1 MSNLRAFGAR
11 GDGQADDTA
20 ALEHAIEQGDGRI
33 RLPRGSYRIT
43 RTIEIDVAARGPVSI
58 EGSGGTA
65 RIVMAAPGPALRL
78 LGTHDGT
85 GDPGTRSD
93 SVRLQ
98 QRMPTI
104 SGLEITGE
112 HPEADGIE
120 LVGTMQPIL
129 TSLLIHGVR
138 HGIRLHKRNRN
149 VLINH
154 CHLYNNTGI
163 GIFFDEVNLHQ
174 VNITGNHISYNRL
187 GGIRLER
194 SEVRNLQITGNDI
207 EYNNH
212 AEHGTEPEPTAEIY
226 VDVSA
231 AGASVNEVTVA
242 SNTIQATPS
251 EGGANIF
258 IRDDQQQNLRPG
270 LWTISGNI
278 IGNQQN
284 NIHLIGCRGMVI
296 SGNSIYS
303 AANRNLLLEKC
314 ELVTIGNNNFRR
326 HSPSLGSGVR
336 LVDSSDC
343 ILNACSWLDD
353 SEQGQ
358 ASGAS
363 LLELV
368 RCQRISVGHCQ
379 LLDGVPLGIDVV
391 DSSWVTIAN
400 CLLTDRRSP
409 PLAQHLVRFRGR
421 GEANLLNGNQ
431 LGSCQGEPTSLA
443 ASAGVRVRD

>member
-1 MSNLRAFGAR
+1 MSNLRAFGAQ
-11 GDGQADDTA
+11 GDGKADDTA
-20 ALEHAIEQGDGRI
+20 ALEHIIEQGDGRI
-33 RLPRGSYRIT
+33 RLPRGSYRIS
-43 RTIEIDVAARGPVSI
+43 RTIEIDVNKQGPISI

-65 RIVMAAPGPALRL
+65 RIVMTGPGPALRL
-78 LGTHDGT
+78 VGTHNGT
-85 GDPGTRSD
+85 GDPGTRSEIA
-93 SVRLQ
+93 RQ
-98 QRMPTI
+98 RERMPTI
-104 SGLEITGE
+104 SGLEITAE
-112 HPEADGIE
+112 HAEADGLE
-120 LVGTMQPIL
+120 LVGTLQPVL

-138 HGIRLHKRNRN
+138 NGIRLHKRNRN

-154 CHLYNNTGI
+154 CHIYNNTGV

-187 GGIRLER
+187 GGIRLEK

-231 AGASVNEVTVA
+231 PGASVNEVTVA
-242 SNTIQATPS
+242 SNTIQATSSP
-251 EGGANIF
+251 GGANIL

-278 IGNQQN
+278 IGSQEN
-284 NIHLIGCRGMVI
+284 NVHLIGCRGIVI
-296 SGNSIYS
+296 SGNCIYS
-303 AANRNLLLEKC
+303 AANRNILMEQC

-326 HSPSLGSGVR
+326 HTPSLGCGVR

-343 ILNACSWLDD
+343 ILNSCSWLDD
-353 SEQGQ
+353 SESGQ
-358 ASGAS
+358 ASGGS

-379 LLDGVPLGIDVV
+379 FLDGVPFGIDVN
-391 DSSWVTIAN
+391 DSNWITIAN

-409 PLAQHLVRFRGR
+409 PLARHLVRFTGT
-421 GEANLLNGNQ
+421 GEANLLDGNR
-431 LGSCQGEPTSLA
+431 LGSCQQEPLLLE
-443 ASAGVRVRD
+443 ASAGVEQR